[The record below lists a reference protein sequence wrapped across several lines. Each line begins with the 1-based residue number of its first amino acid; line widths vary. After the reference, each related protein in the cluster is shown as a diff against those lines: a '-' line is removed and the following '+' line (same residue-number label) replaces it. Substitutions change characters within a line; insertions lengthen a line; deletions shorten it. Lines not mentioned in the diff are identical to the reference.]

1 MMEIFLL
8 AFIVIVQNVAVFL
21 DNYAIFYLISRHN
34 SSKVASAYTKKFQ
47 IDFLS
52 RGFLFFTPPLLGLML
67 TQDNLYF
74 LLMCLLFSSIV
85 TLTLT
90 LIQSFNFLSKMRIK
104 FYFPLTKKNIFLSL
118 IGLVI
123 YAIYLY
129 VPFYLNILSYF
140 FKEQSLWIVQ
150 LSPALTVVSSIFV
163 VYYMDPKV
171 AKFIDARKNKKNP
184 AVLFELIA
192 IRIFGRIMN
201 LLASVFIY
209 IKLV

>member
-1 MMEIFLL
+1 MEILLL

-21 DNYAIFYLISRHN
+21 DNYAIFYLTSRHN
-34 SSKVASAYTKKFQ
+34 STKIATAYTKKFQ

-74 LLMCLLFSSIV
+74 LLMCLLISSII
-85 TLTLT
+85 TLSLTL
-90 LIQSFNFLSKMRIK
+90 LQSFNFLSKMSIK
-104 FYFPLTKKNIFLSL
+104 FYFPLTKKNIFLL
-118 IGLVI
+118 LVGLVI

-140 FKEQSLWIVQ
+140 FKEHSLWIVQ
-150 LSPALTVVSSIFV
+150 LSPALTAISSVFV

-171 AKFIDARKNKKNP
+171 AKFIDATKNKKNP

-192 IRIFGRIMN
+192 IRLLGRIMI
-201 LLASVFIY
+201 LLASIFIY
-209 IKLV
+209 FKLV

>member
-1 MMEIFLL
+1 MEILLL

-21 DNYAIFYLISRHN
+21 DNYAIFYLTSRHN
-34 SSKVASAYTKKFQ
+34 STKIATAYTKKYQ

-74 LLMCLLFSSIV
+74 LLMCLLISSIV
-85 TLTLT
+85 TLSLT
-90 LIQSFNFLSKMRIK
+90 LLQSFNFLSKMSIK
-104 FYFPLTKKNIFLSL
+104 FYFHLTKKNIFLL
-118 IGLVI
+118 LLGLVI

-140 FKEQSLWIVQ
+140 FKEHSLWIVQ
-150 LSPALTVVSSIFV
+150 LSPALTAVSSVFV
-163 VYYMDPKV
+163 VYYLDPKI
-171 AKFIDARKNKKNP
+171 AKFIDATKNKKNP
-184 AVLFELIA
+184 SVLFELIA
-192 IRIFGRIMN
+192 IRILGRMII
-201 LLASVFIY
+201 LLASIFIF

>member
-1 MMEIFLL
+1 MMEILLL

-21 DNYAIFYLISRHN
+21 DNYAIFYLASRHN
-34 SSKVASAYTKKFQ
+34 LSKVASAYTKKFQ

-74 LLMCLLFSSIV
+74 LLLCLLFSSIG

-150 LSPALTVVSSIFV
+150 LSPALTAVSSVFV

-184 AVLFELIA
+184 AVLFELIV
-192 IRIFGRIMN
+192 IRIFGRIMI

>member
-1 MMEIFLL
+1 MEILLL

-21 DNYAIFYLISRHN
+21 DNYAIFYLTSRHN
-34 SSKVASAYTKKFQ
+34 STKIATDYTKKFQ

-74 LLMCLLFSSIV
+74 LLMCLLISSII
-85 TLTLT
+85 TLSLTL
-90 LIQSFNFLSKMRIK
+90 LQSFNFLSKMSIK
-104 FYFPLTKKNIFLSL
+104 FYFPLTKKNIFLL
-118 IGLVI
+118 LVGLVI

-140 FKEQSLWIVQ
+140 FKEHSLWVVQ
-150 LSPALTVVSSIFV
+150 LSPALTAISSVFV

-171 AKFIDARKNKKNP
+171 AKFIDATKNKKNP

-192 IRIFGRIMN
+192 IRLLGRIMI
-201 LLASVFIY
+201 LLASIFIY
-209 IKLV
+209 FKLV

>member
-1 MMEIFLL
+1 MMEILLL

-21 DNYAIFYLISRHN
+21 DNYAIFYLTSRHN
-34 SSKVASAYTKKFQ
+34 STKIATAYTKKFQ

-74 LLMCLLFSSIV
+74 LLMCLLISSII
-85 TLTLT
+85 TLSLTL
-90 LIQSFNFLSKMRIK
+90 LQSFNFLSKMSIK
-104 FYFPLTKKNIFLSL
+104 FYFPLTKKNIFLL
-118 IGLVI
+118 LVGLVI

-140 FKEQSLWIVQ
+140 FKEHSLWIVQ
-150 LSPALTVVSSIFV
+150 LSPALTVISSVFV

-171 AKFIDARKNKKNP
+171 AKFIDATKNKKNL

-192 IRIFGRIMN
+192 IRLLGRIMI
-201 LLASVFIY
+201 LLASIFIY
-209 IKLV
+209 LKLV

>member
-1 MMEIFLL
+1 MIEIFLL
-8 AFIVIVQNVAVFL
+8 SFIVIVQNIAVFL
-21 DNYAIFYLISRHN
+21 DNYAIFYLTTRHN
-34 SSKVASAYTKKFQ
+34 SSKVASVYTKKFQ
-47 IDFLS
+47 IDFLT
-52 RGFLFFTPPLLGLML
+52 RGFLFLTPPLLGLML

-90 LIQSFNFLSKMRIK
+90 LLQSFNFLSKMRIK
-104 FYFPLTKKNIFLSL
+104 FYFPLTKKNIFLLL

-150 LSPALTVVSSIFV
+150 LSPALTAVSSVFV

-171 AKFIDARKNKKNP
+171 AKFIDAKKNKKNP

-192 IRIFGRIMN
+192 IRIFGRIMI

>member
-1 MMEIFLL
+1 MMEILLL

-21 DNYAIFYLISRHN
+21 DNYAIFYLTSRHN
-34 SSKVASAYTKKFQ
+34 STKIATAYTKKFQ

-74 LLMCLLFSSIV
+74 LLMCLLISSIV
-85 TLTLT
+85 TLLLT
-90 LIQSFNFLSKMRIK
+90 LLQSFNFLSKISIK
-104 FYFPLTKKNIFLSL
+104 FYFPLTKKNIFLL
-118 IGLVI
+118 LLGLVI

-140 FKEQSLWIVQ
+140 FKEHSLWIVQ
-150 LSPALTVVSSIFV
+150 LSPALTAVSSVFV
-163 VYYMDPKV
+163 VYYLDPKI
-171 AKFIDARKNKKNP
+171 AKFIDATKNKKNP
-184 AVLFELIA
+184 SVLFELIA
-192 IRIFGRIMN
+192 IRILGRMII
-201 LLASVFIY
+201 LLASIFIF

>member
-1 MMEIFLL
+1 MMEILLL
-8 AFIVIVQNVAVFL
+8 AFIVIVQNAAVFL
-21 DNYAIFYLISRHN
+21 DNYAIFYLASCHN
-34 SSKVASAYTKKFQ
+34 SLKVASVYIKKSQ
-47 IDFLS
+47 IEFLS
-52 RGFLFFTPPLLGLML
+52 RGFLFFTPPLLGLL
-67 TQDNLYF
+67 LIQDNLYF
-74 LLMCLLFSSIV
+74 LLMCLLISSIV

-90 LIQSFNFLSKMRIK
+90 LLQSFNFLSKMRIK
-104 FYFPLTKKNIFLSL
+104 FYLPLSKKNIFLLL

-150 LSPALTVVSSIFV
+150 LSPALTAVSSVFV

-171 AKFIDARKNKKNP
+171 AKFIDATKNKKNP

-192 IRIFGRIMN
+192 IRIFGRIMI

>member
-52 RGFLFFTPPLLGLML
+52 RGFLFFTPPLLGLIL

-74 LLMCLLFSSIV
+74 LLMCFLVSSIV
-85 TLTLT
+85 TLILT
-90 LIQSFNFLSKMRIK
+90 LLQSFNFLSKMSIK
-104 FYFPLTKKNIFLSL
+104 FYFPLTKKNIFLLL

-150 LSPALTVVSSIFV
+150 LSPALTAVSSIFV
-163 VYYMDPKV
+163 VYYIDPKV
-171 AKFIDARKNKKNP
+171 AEFIDATKNKKNP
-184 AVLFELIA
+184 AVLSELIA
-192 IRIFGRIMN
+192 MRILGRIMIF
-201 LLASVFIY
+201 LASVFIY
-209 IKLV
+209 LKLV

>member
-1 MMEIFLL
+1 MEILLL

-21 DNYAIFYLISRHN
+21 DNYAIFYLTSRHN
-34 SSKVASAYTKKFQ
+34 STKIATAYTKKFQ

-74 LLMCLLFSSIV
+74 LLMCLLISSIV
-85 TLTLT
+85 TLLLT
-90 LIQSFNFLSKMRIK
+90 LLQSFNFLSKISIK
-104 FYFPLTKKNIFLSL
+104 FYFPLTKKNIFLL
-118 IGLVI
+118 LLGLVI

-140 FKEQSLWIVQ
+140 FKEHSLWIVQ
-150 LSPALTVVSSIFV
+150 LSPALTAVSSVFV
-163 VYYMDPKV
+163 VYYLDPKI
-171 AKFIDARKNKKNP
+171 AKFIDATKNKKNP
-184 AVLFELIA
+184 SVLFELIA
-192 IRIFGRIMN
+192 IRILGRMII
-201 LLASVFIY
+201 LLASIFIF

>member
-1 MMEIFLL
+1 MMEILLL
-8 AFIVIVQNVAVFL
+8 AFIVIVQNAAVFL
-21 DNYAIFYLISRHN
+21 DNYAIFYLASCHN
-34 SSKVASAYTKKFQ
+34 SLKVASVYIKKSQ
-47 IDFLS
+47 IEFLS
-52 RGFLFFTPPLLGLML
+52 RGFLFFTPPLLGLL
-67 TQDNLYF
+67 LIQDNLYF
-74 LLMCLLFSSIV
+74 LLICLLISSVV

-90 LIQSFNFLSKMRIK
+90 LLQSFNLLSKMRIK
-104 FYFPLTKKNIFLSL
+104 FYFPLTKKNIFLLL

-140 FKEQSLWIVQ
+140 FKEQGLWIVQ

-171 AKFIDARKNKKNP
+171 AKFIDATKNKKNP

-192 IRIFGRIMN
+192 IRIFGRIMI

>member
-1 MMEIFLL
+1 MEILLL

-21 DNYAIFYLISRHN
+21 DNYAIFYLTSRHN
-34 SSKVASAYTKKFQ
+34 STKIATAYTKKFQ

-74 LLMCLLFSSIV
+74 LLMCLLISSIV
-85 TLTLT
+85 TLSLT
-90 LIQSFNFLSKMRIK
+90 LLQSFNFLSKMSIK
-104 FYFPLTKKNIFLSL
+104 FCFPLTKKNIFLLL

-129 VPFYLNILSYF
+129 IPFYLNILSYF
-140 FKEQSLWIVQ
+140 FKEHSLWIVQ
-150 LSPALTVVSSIFV
+150 LSPALTAISSVFV

-171 AKFIDARKNKKNP
+171 AKFIDATKNKKNP
-184 AVLFELIA
+184 AVLFELIV
-192 IRIFGRIMN
+192 IRLLGRIMI
-201 LLASVFIY
+201 LLASIFIY
-209 IKLV
+209 LKLV

>member
-1 MMEIFLL
+1 MMEILL
-8 AFIVIVQNVAVFL
+8 LVFIVIVQNVAVFL
-21 DNYAIFYLISRHN
+21 DNYAIFYLTSRHN
-34 SSKVASAYTKKFQ
+34 STKIVTDYTKKFQ

-74 LLMCLLFSSIV
+74 LLMCLLISSII
-85 TLTLT
+85 TLSLTL
-90 LIQSFNFLSKMRIK
+90 LQSFNFLSKMSIK
-104 FYFPLTKKNIFLSL
+104 FYFPLTKKNIFLL
-118 IGLVI
+118 LVGLVI

-140 FKEQSLWIVQ
+140 FKEHSLWIVQ
-150 LSPALTVVSSIFV
+150 LSPALTAISSVFV

-171 AKFIDARKNKKNP
+171 AKFIDATKNKKNP

-192 IRIFGRIMN
+192 IRLLGRIMI
-201 LLASVFIY
+201 LLASIFLY
-209 IKLV
+209 FKLV

>member
-1 MMEIFLL
+1 MMEILLL

-21 DNYAIFYLISRHN
+21 DNYAIFYLASRHN
-34 SSKVASAYTKKFQ
+34 SSSVATAYTKKFQ

-52 RGFLFFTPPLLGLML
+52 RGFLFFTPPLLGLIL

-74 LLMCLLFSSIV
+74 LLMCLLISSII

-90 LIQSFNFLSKMRIK
+90 LLQSFNFLSKMRIK
-104 FYFPLTKKNIFLSL
+104 FYFPLTKKNIFLLL

-150 LSPALTVVSSIFV
+150 LSPALTALSSVFV

-184 AVLFELIA
+184 AVLFELIV
-192 IRIFGRIMN
+192 IRIFGRIMI

>member
-1 MMEIFLL
+1 MMEILL
-8 AFIVIVQNVAVFL
+8 LVFIVIVQNVAVFL
-21 DNYAIFYLISRHN
+21 DNYAIFSLTSRHN
-34 SSKVASAYTKKFQ
+34 STKIATAYTKKFQ

-74 LLMCLLFSSIV
+74 LLMCLLISSIV
-85 TLTLT
+85 TLSLT
-90 LIQSFNFLSKMRIK
+90 LLQSFNFLSKMSIK
-104 FYFPLTKKNIFLSL
+104 FCLPFSKKNIFLLL

-140 FKEQSLWIVQ
+140 FKEHSLWIVQ
-150 LSPALTVVSSIFV
+150 LSPALTAISSVFV

-171 AKFIDARKNKKNP
+171 AKFIDATKNKKNP

-192 IRIFGRIMN
+192 IRLLGRIMI
-201 LLASVFIY
+201 LLASIFIY
-209 IKLV
+209 FKLV

>member
-1 MMEIFLL
+1 MEIFLL
-8 AFIVIVQNVAVFL
+8 AFIVIVQNIAVFL
-21 DNYAIFYLISRHN
+21 DNYAIFYLTSRHN

-104 FYFPLTKKNIFLSL
+104 FYFPLTKKNIFLLL

-150 LSPALTVVSSIFV
+150 LSPALTVLSSVFV

-184 AVLFELIA
+184 AVLFELIL
-192 IRIFGRIMN
+192 IRIFGRIMI

>member
-1 MMEIFLL
+1 MEILLL

-21 DNYAIFYLISRHN
+21 DNYAIFYLTSRHN
-34 SSKVASAYTKKFQ
+34 STKIATDYTKKFQ

-74 LLMCLLFSSIV
+74 LLMCLLISSII
-85 TLTLT
+85 TLSLTL
-90 LIQSFNFLSKMRIK
+90 LQSFNFLSKMSIK
-104 FYFPLTKKNIFLSL
+104 FYFPLTKKNIFLL
-118 IGLVI
+118 LVGLVI

-140 FKEQSLWIVQ
+140 FKEHSLWIVQ
-150 LSPALTVVSSIFV
+150 LSPALTAISSVFV

-171 AKFIDARKNKKNP
+171 AKFIDATKNKKNP

-192 IRIFGRIMN
+192 IRLLGRIMI
-201 LLASVFIY
+201 LLASIFIY
-209 IKLV
+209 FKLV